1 MAKGYANGLRKGKQ
15 GSTVFYKITNSADKV
30 KQGEREYATQVAN
43 PRTASQAAQRLK
55 MTPAVN
61 FYRALK
67 NEILNHSWQ
76 GVKYGGRSYAK
87 FMKIVMAK
95 AFTGAFP
102 FVPKGFSQL
111 VPGEYPL
118 SRGSIA
124 PLIVSAIELNSNKS
138 QILLSQETFFDN
150 PSVPFKDWVDN
161 TIALNPNLKIG
172 DQITIVVIRLD
183 TTTGIFTSEVRRI
196 VLDASK
202 YDAGSNAAAI
212 FNNIGLWLENN
223 LILVGIP
230 GSGVSSDAYNGIVA
244 AGVIV
249 SRPCVSQTSGTLSW
263 ERSDADL
270 FCDFSAFSGYVSQE
284 AYDVAL
290 ASYQGAAVDVNSAW
304 YLNQGTTSGS
314 GNGNAHPS
322 PNTLQVNNRSGFNL
336 NTVATIADGGT
347 STAGTIAYVKGKYVL
362 GNVPVMKLTESG
374 QNKVLTGYVWDAD
387 TKQFEAGTA
396 VATASA
402 ITIISDYL
410 TPEQAQSLAN
420 TFGVEVVS

>member
-95 AFTGAFP
+95 AFSGAFP

-124 PLIVSAIELNSNKS
+124 PIHVVGLLRQSNVTRVHLNTNYFSDES
-138 QILLSQETFFDN
+138 SLQYTE
-150 PSVPFKDWVDN
+150 WVEN
-161 TIALNPNLKIG
+161 TIGLSSNLNFG
-172 DQITIVVIRLD
+172 DQITAVAIRLD
-183 TTTGIFTSEVRRI
+183 SSTGIFTPEIRRI
-196 VLDASK
+196 VLDGSK
-202 YDAGSNAAAI
+202 YSAGFTAEDL
-212 FNNIGLWLENN
+212 FNEIGLFLSDNE
-223 LILVGIP
+223 LIIGQP
-230 GSGVSSDAYNGIVA
+230 NATSTSDAYSDIVA

-249 SRPCVSQTSGTLSW
+249 SRPSVSQTSGTLSW

-270 FCDFSAFSGYVSQE
+270 FCDFSAFAGYVSQE

-374 QNKVLTGYVWDAD
+374 QNKVLTGYVWNAA

-402 ITIISDYL
+402 ITILSDYL